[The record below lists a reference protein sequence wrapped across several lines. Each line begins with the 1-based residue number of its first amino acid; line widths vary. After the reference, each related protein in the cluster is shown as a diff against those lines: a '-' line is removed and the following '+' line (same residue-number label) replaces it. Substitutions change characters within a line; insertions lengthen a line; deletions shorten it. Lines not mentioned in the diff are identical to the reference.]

1 MHESSLFISNPI
13 LVAGKVDGSTVNS
26 SKDMPANTCLDRWP
40 IARTGDRRGEP
51 CLVFGNLST
60 ACKLDWSSYES
71 PMKANLLF
79 IEASPSAEQ
88 QAWTS
93 LPTLVL
99 VFLLIILPF
108 IRLWDSFHKPL
119 IVTFSKPICKP
130 LTYSW
135 EKRFQA
141 CAHFQHAFHGL
152 FLLPALVSHFSFFSF
167 PSPVPCLV
175 GDERL
180 TVPRRDL
187 ILVNGPKKWKLTNEE
202 KYS

>member
-99 VFLLIILPF
+99 VFLFP
-108 IRLWDSFHKPL
+108 RL
-119 IVTFSKPICKP
+119 IVILIGPGHVFGGLLFAFSPSIFSLAQPSLPLLSPI
-130 LTYSW
+130 
-135 EKRFQA
+135 
-141 CAHFQHAFHGL
+141 
-152 FLLPALVSHFSFFSF
+152 FLLAALSFSC
-167 PSPVPCLV
+167 PLL
-175 GDERL
+175 GRWW
-180 TVPRRDL
+180 T
-187 ILVNGPKKWKLTNEE
+187 VNGCWLWTMAARFFLFPIPPGL
-202 KYS
+202 SPI